1 MVAET
6 ERDLAADMADIGAEE
21 ADIGAEGLAKCK
33 WRSAK
38 H

>member
-1 MVAET
+1 MVAEA

-21 ADIGAEGLAKCK
+21 ADICAEGLAKCK